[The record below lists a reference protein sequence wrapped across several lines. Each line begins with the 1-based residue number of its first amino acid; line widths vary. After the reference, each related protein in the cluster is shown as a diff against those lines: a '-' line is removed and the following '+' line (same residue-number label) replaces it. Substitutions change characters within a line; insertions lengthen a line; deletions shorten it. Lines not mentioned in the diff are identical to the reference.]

1 MLESLYFCSM
11 IIHWEE
17 KAFNQLSPGEL
28 YSILDLRN
36 RVFVDEQHCAYVDT
50 DGKDIHARHLCGWSN
65 ETLIAYTRLLPPGI
79 SYENMSSIGRV
90 VVRQEAR
97 RFKIG
102 YQLMEKSISI
112 CLKYFPGKS
121 IKISAQLYIE
131 SFYKHL
137 GFQVVSPVY
146 LEDNIEHVEMV
157 FTPV

>member
-1 MLESLYFCSM
+1 MS
-11 IIHWEE
+11 IRWEVKE
-17 KAFNQLSPGEL
+17 FHQLSPAEL
-28 YSILDLRN
+28 YAILDLRN
-36 RVFVDEQHCAYVDT
+36 RIFVDEQHCIYVDT
-50 DGKDIHARHLCGWSN
+50 DGKDIHATHICGWSN

-90 VVRQEAR
+90 AVRQEAR

-102 YQLMEKSISI
+102 YQLMEKSIHI
-112 CLKYFPGKS
+112 CLKCFPGKS

-131 SFYKHL
+131 SFYKRL

-146 LEDNIEHVEMV
+146 LEDNIEHVQMV